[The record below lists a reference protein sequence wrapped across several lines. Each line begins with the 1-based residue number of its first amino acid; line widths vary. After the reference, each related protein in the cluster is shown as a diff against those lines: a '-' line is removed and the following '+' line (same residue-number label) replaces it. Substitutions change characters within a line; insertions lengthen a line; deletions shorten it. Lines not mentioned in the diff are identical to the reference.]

1 MSQPASRPII
11 AAVAPA
17 NSHYDSEAT
26 TAQLLRALRKTLPS
40 ELSEVLLP
48 TIRWRGASGR
58 MVAVLPNP
66 VWRDVFREHAADTV
80 RALLKGKGLGLHIV
94 CRRDIEQ
101 AARVAGRRLDNFLQD
116 PGNQLALTACRRAVE
131 APGLEHN
138 PLYLHGPPGCGKS
151 HLLAAIA
158 AEYRTSLDD
167 GAAVEITGPD
177 FVAREAQQLAER
189 SQSPLRL
196 RLEQAAV
203 ICFDGVEA
211 LTHRALAQE
220 ELFHLINSS
229 LERGQQL
236 VFSGSLPPRKLH
248 GIEDRLVTRLA
259 WGLAVAI
266 EPPHAETRL
275 ALLRQLAG
283 PAAGEIDAEEL
294 ARLVDTF
301 APDMHQVVKLA
312 ERLAEGER
320 PGAVSEVASFD
331 RIVQAV
337 ADRFGL
343 RPGDLSGKRRHR
355 EVARARQV
363 ALLLGRRLTG
373 HSLDALGGM
382 IGGRDHSTVL
392 YSIRQAEARLKKDKD
407 LARELTELTQQ
418 ILGRGQD
425 V

>member
-1 MSQPASRPII
+1 VPHPH
-11 AAVAPA
+11 
-17 NSHYDSEAT
+17 SHYDSDAAA
-26 TAQLLRALRKTLPS
+26 AQVQRALRKSLPT

-48 TIRWRGASGR
+48 TITWRGTSGR

-66 VWRDVFREHAADTV
+66 VWRDVFREHAAETV
-80 RALLKGKGLGLHIV
+80 RALLKAKGLGLHIV
-94 CRRDIEQ
+94 CHKDVAHGAQ
-101 AARVAGRRLDNFLQD
+101 AAGRRLESFLQD
-116 PGNQLALTACRRAVE
+116 PGNQLALTASRRAVE

-138 PLYLHGPPGCGKS
+138 PLYLHGPPGCGNS

-158 AEYRTSLDD
+158 SEYRSSLDD
-167 GAAVEITGPD
+167 GAAVELTGAD

-189 SQSPLRL
+189 SQSPLRQ
-196 RLEQAAV
+196 RLEHAAV
-203 ICFDGVEA
+203 ICFDGVDA
-211 LTHRALAQE
+211 LSNRALAQE

-236 VFSGSLPPRKLH
+236 VFSGTLPPRKLP

-266 EPPHAETRL
+266 EPPHVETRL

-283 PAAGEIDAEEL
+283 AAAQQLEAEEL
-294 ARLVDTF
+294 TRLVDTF

-320 PGAVSEVASFD
+320 PEAGAEVASFD

-337 ADRFGL
+337 ADRYNL
-343 RPGDLSGKRRHR
+343 RPGDLSSKRRHR
-355 EVARARQV
+355 EVAHARQI

-407 LARELTELTQQ
+407 LARELTELTQLV
-418 ILGRGQD
+418 LGRAQD
-425 V
+425 P

>member
-1 MSQPASRPII
+1 MS
-11 AAVAPA
+11 
-17 NSHYDSEAT
+17 SHYDSEAAA
-26 TAQLLRALRKTLPS
+26 AQVMRALAKALPP
-40 ELSEVLLP
+40 ELAEVLLP
-48 TIRWRGASGR
+48 AVRLRGASGR

-66 VWRDVFREHAADTV
+66 AWREVFRDHAAETV

-94 CRRDIEQ
+94 CRHDV
-101 AARVAGRRLDNFLQD
+101 VAPAVGGGMRFATFLQD

-151 HLLAAIA
+151 HLLASIA
-158 AEYRTSLDD
+158 AEYRATLDEHAALELS
-167 GAAVEITGPD
+167 GAA
-177 FVAREAQQLAER
+177 FVAREAQQLAQR
-189 SQSPLRL
+189 NQSPLRA
-196 RLEQAAV
+196 RIEQAAV
-203 ICFDGVEA
+203 ICLDDIDA
-211 LTHRALAQE
+211 LAHRALAQE
-220 ELFHLINSS
+220 ELFHLINSC

-236 VFSGSLPPRKLH
+236 VFAGSQAPRKLA

-259 WGLAVAI
+259 WGLAVPI

-283 PAAGEIDAEEL
+283 ASAIDIEAEEL
-294 ARLVDTF
+294 TRLVDVF

-312 ERLAEGER
+312 QRLVEGER
-320 PGAVSEVASFD
+320 PGASHEVASFD

-337 ADRFGL
+337 ADRYQL
-343 RPGDLSGKRRHR
+343 RPGDLSSKRRHR
-355 EVARARQV
+355 EVARARQI

-392 YSIRQAEARLKKDKD
+392 YSIRQAELRLKQDSA
-407 LARELTELTQQ
+407 LARELGELTQE
-418 ILGRGQD
+418 ILGKPQD
-425 V
+425 L

>member
-1 MSQPASRPII
+1 VPH
-11 AAVAPA
+11 VH
-17 NSHYDSEAT
+17 SHYDSDAAA
-26 TAQLLRALRKTLPS
+26 AQAIRALRKSLPP
-40 ELSEVLLP
+40 EVAEVLLP
-48 TIRWRGASGR
+48 TITWRGASGR

-66 VWRDVFREHAADTV
+66 IWRDVFREHAADTV
-80 RALLKGKGLGLHIV
+80 RTLLKGKGLGLHIV
-94 CRRDIEQ
+94 CRKDVEQ
-101 AARVAGRRLDNFLQD
+101 GTRALGRRLDSFLQD
-116 PGNQLALTACRRAVE
+116 PGNQLALTASRRAVE

-158 AEYRTSLDD
+158 SEYRSTLDD
-167 GAAVEITGPD
+167 GAAVELTGPD

-189 SQSPLRL
+189 NQTPLRQ
-196 RLEQAAV
+196 RIEQAAV
-203 ICFDGVEA
+203 ICFDGVDA
-211 LTHRALAQE
+211 LNHRVLAQE
-220 ELFHLINSS
+220 ELFHLINSC

-236 VFSGSLPPRKLH
+236 VFSGSLPPRKLP

-283 PAAGEIDAEEL
+283 PAANEIDAEEL
-294 ARLVDTF
+294 TRLVDTF

-320 PGAVSEVASFD
+320 PGAGAEVASFD

-337 ADRFGL
+337 ADHYHL

-407 LARELTELTQQ
+407 LVRELTELTQQ
-418 ILGRGQD
+418 VLGRGPD
-425 V
+425 L